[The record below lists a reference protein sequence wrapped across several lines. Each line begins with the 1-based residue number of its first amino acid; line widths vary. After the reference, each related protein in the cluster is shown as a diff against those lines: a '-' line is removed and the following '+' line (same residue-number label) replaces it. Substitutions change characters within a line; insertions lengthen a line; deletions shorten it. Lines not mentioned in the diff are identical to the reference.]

1 MVGVRHIKS
10 MECSAIRG
18 AVTAASKNLR
28 TLFSMVNIVT
38 DDWISSPELT
48 KAILEYHSVD
58 YLQPASFE
66 DSHYFR
72 NARLAFRKRI
82 NGSENH
88 S

>member
-1 MVGVRHIKS
+1 MDD
-10 MECSAIRG
+10 
-18 AVTAASKNLR
+18 L
-28 TLFSMVNIVT
+28 T

>member
-38 DDWISSPELT
+38 DDWISSPERKEAWVAFTSYPNINTNCL
-48 KAILEYHSVD
+48 AFEHS
-58 YLQPASFE
+58 QEFA
-66 DSHYFR
+66 
-72 NARLAFRKRI
+72 NARHAYRKRI
-82 NGSENH
+82 NG
-88 S
+88 